1 MDNYLKKNILS
12 TICYYDV
19 MDYPLTVFEIWK
31 HLLSAENTAVEER
44 ISLKDVIMELKDNN
58 LGRFIESENG
68 MYFLKGRNQ
77 LVNQRI
83 ARSKISALK
92 IRRMKGAIYFLK
104 MAPFVRMILVTG
116 RLAMKNARPK
126 SDWDVLVVLRE
137 NRIWIGRTCITVLAH
152 ILGKRRHHNK
162 IRNRICFNYFI
173 TTNSLEIRNKD
184 FYSASEYFFCFP
196 LFDAKNYFQRFQ
208 IRNSWIRKYK
218 PNYYL
223 SLKKNLVSSAD
234 TKPTKFFRILLE
246 NLFDWDFLEKYLEKV
261 EIEKIRKNPKTN
273 NADSL
278 IDVSK
283 DALIFLPHPHGPVVF
298 EKFKNKMTEFNI

>member
-1 MDNYLKKNILS
+1 MDNYLKKSILS

-31 HLLSAENTAVEER
+31 HLLNAENAVAGEK
-44 ISLKDVIMELKDNN
+44 ISLKDVIIELKDNN
-58 LGRFIESENG
+58 LMRFIESENG
-68 MYFLKGRNQ
+68 MYFLKGRGH

-83 ARSKISALK
+83 VRSKISALK
-92 IRRMKGAIYFLK
+92 LRRMKSAIYFLK

-137 NRIWIGRTCITVLAH
+137 NRIWIGRTCITILAH

-184 FYSASEYFFCFP
+184 LYSASEYFFCFP

-218 PNYYL
+218 SNYYL
-223 SLKKNLVSSAD
+223 SLKKNLASSAD
-234 TKPTKFFRILLE
+234 TKLTKFFRILLE

-261 EIEKIRKNPKTN
+261 EIKKIRKNPKTN

-283 DALIFLPHPHGPVVF
+283 DALIFLPHPQGPVVF